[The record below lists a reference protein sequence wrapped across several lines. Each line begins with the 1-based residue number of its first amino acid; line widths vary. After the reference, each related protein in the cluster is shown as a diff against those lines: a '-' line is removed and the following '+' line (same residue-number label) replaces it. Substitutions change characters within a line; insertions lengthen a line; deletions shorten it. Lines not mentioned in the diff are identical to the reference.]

1 MSQMLQ
7 GFRDVWIALTHRHD
21 SRTVDGQPIVDWLRD
36 QERESR
42 QQTIGLR
49 EQRTRSPI
57 EQTILGQRPPR
68 RHDE

>member
-1 MSQMLQ
+1 MSRMIQRIRTAWCA
-7 GFRDVWIALTHRHD
+7 FASRHD
-21 SRTVDGQPIVDWLRD
+21 SGTVDGQPIVDWLRA
-36 QERESR
+36 QERSSR